1 MNKKKK
7 KNSLRNQD
15 TSWNDYEKEEIKRLL
30 KILFADTISTRLTSP
45 QAEI

>member
-1 MNKKKK
+1 MTKQIW
-7 KNSLRNQD
+7 KNGLRNQD

-30 KILFADTISTRLTSP
+30 KILFEDRISTRLTSS

>member
-1 MNKKKK
+1 MTKQIW
-7 KNSLRNQD
+7 KNSLRNRD

-30 KILFADTISTRLTSP
+30 KILFEDRISTRLTSS